1 MNQPQARFE
10 SRDGGV
16 LAIFGA
22 LTFATVAL
30 ALREGEDHI
39 ATARPNALDLAGVEH
54 ADSAGLACVL
64 ALLAS
69 GRRIQP
75 SLKIRNAPE
84 SLQALA
90 RVSDAEHW
98 LG

>member
-1 MNQPQARFE
+1 MSHPQARFE

-16 LAIFGA
+16 LAISGA
-22 LTFATVAL
+22 LTFATVAA
-30 ALREGEDHI
+30 ALRYGEERISTVKPD
-39 ATARPNALDLAGVEH
+39 ALDLDGVDS

-64 ALLAS
+64 ALLEC

-75 SLKIRNAPE
+75 SLTIRNAPE

-90 RVSDAEHW
+90 KVSDAEQW
-98 LG
+98 L